1 MLCGLLVGTMADNQH
16 FQLTMRAGFQ
26 MRSMLTHAIYHKI
39 LFLTPDAR
47 AKFSSGM
54 RTMI

>member
-16 FQLTMRAGFQ
+16 FQLTMRAGFR

-47 AKFSSGM
+47 AKFSSG
-54 RTMI
+54 